1 MTLIYNDLEFAA
13 IIISVYIYNYDI
25 MNINIDIIKQLFEVY
40 ISRNSKKENII
51 IINKFG
57 ISCDINKTNDFYSNY
72 AYKLLEE
79 NVLTYV
85 LDELRIIQNLTK
97 LINDI
102 NDINDN
108 DNDNENE
115 TEIKLNEIYN
125 NAASYVSD
133 IKFYCNKKIYIS
145 YITELEW
152 TLDKML
158 NDYKE
163 NIKTI
168 KKDLINTFDKVIK
181 SIYNLDYTII

>member
-57 ISCDINKTNDFYSNY
+57 ISCDINKIDDFYSNY

-85 LDELRIIQNLTK
+85 LDELKIIQNLTK
-97 LINDI
+97 LINNI
-102 NDINDN
+102 
-108 DNDNENE
+108 NENE
-115 TEIKLNEIYN
+115 NENENEIKLNEIYN
-125 NAASYVSD
+125 RAASYVSD

-158 NDYKE
+158 NDYKK